1 MAERRT
7 PNTRFLHRFRP
18 AIPSFFSSV
27 SSSTRRHQ
35 HQEEE
40 HQEPLYGFSIRPSS
54 SHYSGVGLRGA
65 PDTVIDG
72 GGADPVTP
80 KSPEFR
86 IGDRDLRLPGTRL
99 HLPDLERTWTQ
110 GSNGPPTRP
119 GTAGVAVPEPA
130 VLRSRVRVR
139 SRSEGGGEHAGS
151 SSGDDEDDGTGT
163 DRAQHRERR
172 RTRRRPRREGER
184 SGSGR
189 SRRPER
195 SGRSGMRSGRSRR
208 SGRSER
214 SGSHRSSRDDEGR
227 SQRRARRER
236 RRRAEGSSASSP
248 SSSRGSRSS
257 GRRPPPKH
265 FLFCFPWIKSRRV
278 RSQILRCFVSGTF
291 LALTLSIYLSLS
303 LTKHVTSDEFTIL
316 LILILLFVAIFFSH
330 SLIRLGMLVLKARK
344 RNQMV
349 ERGQI
354 SAVIDP
360 GGYAIPREP
369 IPVVLARDEEAAGIE
384 SDATK
389 TGPPAYGVWRESVCI
404 ADIQCSSV

>member
-1 MAERRT
+1 MNRFDFFNRPTAASSTTTTTAATTNDNSNTDPYDDRAPLSPRLNPSDNHTIQGSYSPDSNDLEAGLAAPPATAAAAAATPEMAERRT

-291 LALTLSIYLSLS
+291 LALTLSIC
-303 LTKHVTSDEFTIL
+303 E
-316 LILILLFVAIFFSH
+316 
-330 SLIRLGMLVLKARK
+330 
-344 RNQMV
+344 
-349 ERGQI
+349 
-354 SAVIDP
+354 
-360 GGYAIPREP
+360 
-369 IPVVLARDEEAAGIE
+369 
-384 SDATK
+384 
-389 TGPPAYGVWRESVCI
+389 
-404 ADIQCSSV
+404 